1 MNHGGRVDKKKK
13 RKKKKKEMAHG
24 MGWIRK
30 KGKRE
35 DGIKK
40 EWREGGSM
48 CGRRR

>member
-1 MNHGGRVDKKKK
+1 MVEGWIKRK
-13 RKKKKKEMAHG
+13 RKKKKMAHG

-40 EWREGGSM
+40 E
-48 CGRRR
+48 